1 MKIIQD
7 ISELR
12 KQIAALP
19 RPSTRLGL
27 VPTMGALHEGHLSL
41 VDHSTEQCNFTAVS
55 IFVNPTQFA
64 AGEDLDKYPR
74 TLEEDCDML
83 RQRNVDLVFVPDKQ
97 LMYPPGFSTMVEPPD
112 VAKVLE
118 GEHRPEHF
126 KGVTTIVLKL
136 LNLVQPDVA
145 FFGQKDYQ
153 QALVIQTMVADLN
166 VNVEIETCQI
176 VRESSGLAMSSRNRY
191 LDPSQRQ
198 MADSIYQA
206 LDHAQQLV
214 QQGEIDGRAV
224 SAEMV
229 QFLIDH
235 GIDQIDYAL
244 LADPQ
249 TLQPLDQVTLPAIA
263 LIAAYVGKTRLID
276 NRIFA

>member
-12 KQIAALP
+12 KQIAALS

-41 VDHSTEQCNFTAVS
+41 VDHSNEQCNFTAVS

-64 AGEDLDKYPR
+64 AGEDLDKYPS
-74 TLEEDCDML
+74 TLEEDFDLL

-112 VAKVLE
+112 VARVLE

-206 LDHAQQLV
+206 LNHAQQLV

-235 GIDQIDYAL
+235 GIDQIDYAV

-249 TLQPLDQVTLPAIA
+249 TLQTLDQVTLPAIA
-263 LIAAYVGKTRLID
+263 LIAAFVGQTRLID